1 MQLVIRK
8 LFHSIKYK
16 NDFQKRI
23 SKNIITSDFKI
34 KSVRV
39 VLDKTLP
46 VNENYFRDLLAEITD
61 SKVYFTFIKF
71 SLSKENISIE
81 KDCYDK
87 NHISFFGNFADKLS
101 KACKRKVDL
110 QINFFGN
117 DNLYLKWIAVKSE
130 YKLSF
135 GFKKTDIR
143 INDVIFDFMPLQTEI
158 FKNEFRKYIKVL
170 KTI

>member
-1 MQLVIRK
+1 MIKK
-8 LFHSIKYK
+8 LFHSIKYRS
-16 NDFQKRI
+16 DFNKRI
-23 SKNIITSDFKI
+23 SKNKVTSNFKI
-34 KSVRV
+34 KSIRV

-46 VNENYFRDLLAEITD
+46 VDENYFRNLLNEITD
-61 SKVYFTFIKF
+61 SKIYFTFIKF
-71 SLSKENISIE
+71 SNLKEKILKE
-81 KDCYDK
+81 KNTYDK
-87 NHISFFGNFADKLS
+87 NHISFFGNFTDKLN

-117 DNLYLKWIAVKSE
+117 DNLYLKWIAIKSD

-143 INDVIFDFMPLQTEI
+143 INDVIFDFLPLHTDT
-158 FKNEFRKYIKVL
+158 FKNEFQKYLKIL

>member
-1 MQLVIRK
+1 MIKK
-8 LFHSIKYK
+8 LFHSIKYRS
-16 NDFQKRI
+16 DFNKRI
-23 SKNIITSDFKI
+23 SKNKVTSNFKI
-34 KSVRV
+34 KSIRV

-46 VNENYFRDLLAEITD
+46 VDENYFRNLLNEITD
-61 SKVYFTFIKF
+61 SKIYFTFIKF
-71 SLSKENISIE
+71 SNLKENILKE
-81 KDCYDK
+81 KNTYDK
-87 NHISFFGNFADKLS
+87 NHISFFGNFTDKLN

-117 DNLYLKWIAVKSE
+117 DNLYLKWIAIKSD

-143 INDVIFDFMPLQTEI
+143 INDVIFDFLPLHTDT
-158 FKNEFRKYIKVL
+158 FKNEFQKYLKIL

>member
-1 MQLVIRK
+1 MIKK
-8 LFHSIKYK
+8 LFHSIKYRS
-16 NDFQKRI
+16 DFNKRI
-23 SKNIITSDFKI
+23 PKNKLTSNFKI
-34 KSVRV
+34 KSIRV

-46 VNENYFRDLLAEITD
+46 VDEIYFRNLLNEITD
-61 SKVYFTFIKF
+61 SKIYFTFIKF
-71 SLSKENISIE
+71 SNLKENILKE
-81 KDCYDK
+81 KNTYDK
-87 NHISFFGNFADKLS
+87 NHISFFGNFTDKLN

-117 DNLYLKWIAVKSE
+117 DNLYLKWIAIKSD

-143 INDVIFDFMPLQTEI
+143 INDVIFDFLPLHTDT
-158 FKNEFRKYIKVL
+158 FKNEFQKYLKIL

>member
-1 MQLVIRK
+1 MIKK
-8 LFHSIKYK
+8 LFHSFKYK
-16 NDFQKRI
+16 SDFKRRI
-23 SKNIITSDFKI
+23 SKNKVTSNFKI
-34 KSVRV
+34 KSIRV

-46 VNENYFRDLLAEITD
+46 VDEIYFRNLLNEITD
-61 SKVYFTFIKF
+61 SKIYFTFIKF
-71 SLSKENISIE
+71 SNLKENILKE
-81 KDCYDK
+81 KNTYDK
-87 NHISFFGNFADKLS
+87 NHISFFGNFTDKLN

-117 DNLYLKWIAVKSE
+117 DNLYLKWIAIKSD

-143 INDVIFDFMPLQTEI
+143 INDVIFDFLPLHTDT
-158 FKNEFRKYIKVL
+158 FKNEFQKYLKIL

>member
-1 MQLVIRK
+1 MIKK
-8 LFHSIKYK
+8 LFHSIKYRS
-16 NDFQKRI
+16 DFNKRI
-23 SKNIITSDFKI
+23 SKNKLTSNFKI
-34 KSVRV
+34 KSIRV

-46 VNENYFRDLLAEITD
+46 VDEIYFRNLLNEITD
-61 SKVYFTFIKF
+61 SKIYFTFIKF
-71 SLSKENISIE
+71 SNLKENILKE
-81 KDCYDK
+81 KNTYDK
-87 NHISFFGNFADKLS
+87 NHISFFGNFTDELN

-117 DNLYLKWIAVKSE
+117 DNLYLKWIAIKSD

-143 INDVIFDFMPLQTEI
+143 INDVIFDFLPLHTDT
-158 FKNEFRKYIKVL
+158 FKNEFQKYLKIL

>member
-1 MQLVIRK
+1 MIKK
-8 LFHSIKYK
+8 LFHSIKYRS
-16 NDFQKRI
+16 DFHKRI
-23 SKNIITSDFKI
+23 SKNKVTSNFKI
-34 KSVRV
+34 KSIRV
-39 VLDKTLP
+39 VLDKSLP
-46 VNENYFRDLLAEITD
+46 VDENYFRNLLEEITD
-61 SKVYFTFIKF
+61 SKIYFTFIKF
-71 SLSKENISIE
+71 SSSKENILRE
-81 KDCYDK
+81 KNCYDK

-117 DNLYLKWIAVKSE
+117 DNLYLKWIAIKSD

-143 INDVIFDFMPLQTEI
+143 INDVIFDFLPLHTDT
-158 FKNEFRKYIKVL
+158 FKNEFQKYIRIL

>member
-1 MQLVIRK
+1 VIKK
-8 LFHSIKYK
+8 LFHSIKYRS
-16 NDFQKRI
+16 DFNKRI
-23 SKNIITSDFKI
+23 SKNKVTSNFKI
-34 KSVRV
+34 KSIRV

-46 VNENYFRDLLAEITD
+46 VDENYFRNLLNEITD
-61 SKVYFTFIKF
+61 SKIYFTFIKF
-71 SLSKENISIE
+71 SNLKENILKE
-81 KDCYDK
+81 KNTYDK
-87 NHISFFGNFADKLS
+87 NHISFFGNFTDKLN

-117 DNLYLKWIAVKSE
+117 DNLYLKWIAIKSD

-143 INDVIFDFMPLQTEI
+143 INDVIFDFLPLHTDT
-158 FKNEFRKYIKVL
+158 FKNEFQKYLKIL

>member
-1 MQLVIRK
+1 MIKK
-8 LFHSIKYK
+8 LFHSFKYK
-16 NDFQKRI
+16 SDFKRRI
-23 SKNIITSDFKI
+23 SKNKVTSNFKI
-34 KSVRV
+34 KSIRV

-46 VNENYFRDLLAEITD
+46 VDENYFRNLLNEITD
-61 SKVYFTFIKF
+61 SKIYFTFIKF
-71 SLSKENISIE
+71 SDLKENILQE
-81 KDCYDK
+81 KNTYDK
-87 NHISFFGNFADKLS
+87 NHISFFGNFTDKLS

-117 DNLYLKWIAVKSE
+117 DNLYLKWIAIKSD

-143 INDVIFDFMPLQTEI
+143 INDVIFDFLPLHTDT
-158 FKNEFRKYIKVL
+158 FKNEFQKYLKIL

>member
-1 MQLVIRK
+1 MIKK
-8 LFHSIKYK
+8 LFHSFKYK
-16 NDFQKRI
+16 SDFNKRI
-23 SKNIITSDFKI
+23 SKNKVTSNFKI
-34 KSVRV
+34 KSIRV

-46 VNENYFRDLLAEITD
+46 VDENYFRNLLNEITD
-61 SKVYFTFIKF
+61 SKIYFTFIKF
-71 SLSKENISIE
+71 SNLKENILKE
-81 KDCYDK
+81 KNTYDK
-87 NHISFFGNFADKLS
+87 NHISFFGNFTDKLN

-117 DNLYLKWIAVKSE
+117 DNLYLKWIAIKSD

-143 INDVIFDFMPLQTEI
+143 INDVIFDFLPLHTDT
-158 FKNEFRKYIKVL
+158 FKNEFQKYLKIL